1 VVADEVRKLAEKSAQ
16 SASQIDQVTMTLSA
30 QSGAVEQAIQNGKKA
45 LVTSQDFLDNVA
57 VVLGEANQSVATAT
71 QGMES
76 IASYTREQKMAS
88 EDIAQNIENIAR
100 MAEENLA
107 AIQGNSVAAQHM
119 ENLASTVRNMTGR
132 FRL

>member
-1 VVADEVRKLAEKSAQ
+1 
-16 SASQIDQVTMTLSA
+16 
-30 QSGAVEQAIQNGKKA
+30 
-45 LVTSQDFLDNVA
+45 
-57 VVLGEANQSVATAT
+57 
-71 QGMES
+71 MES